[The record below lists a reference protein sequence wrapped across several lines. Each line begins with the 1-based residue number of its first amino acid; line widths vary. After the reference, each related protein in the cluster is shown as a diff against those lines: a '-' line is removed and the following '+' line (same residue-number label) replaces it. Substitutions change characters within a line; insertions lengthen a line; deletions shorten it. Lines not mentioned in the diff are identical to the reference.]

1 MDREYNLDRVGKKMP
16 FSMPEDFFDKMQ
28 ANVLAQVAKEE
39 QQKKKHPRKAMVR
52 RIWLAAASVAAA
64 VSVVLLIGNG
74 VSVDS
79 SASQE
84 VTLVASMAPVDK
96 AYDQLSTEEQQ
107 EVYATYANDVLLGM
121 E

>member
-1 MDREYNLDRVGKKMP
+1 MDKEYNLDRVGKKMP

-52 RIWLAAASVAAA
+52 SIWLAAASVA
-64 VSVVLLIGNG
+64 VLIGNG

-84 VTLVASMAPVDK
+84 VTPVASMAPVDK